1 MVRPL
6 ILSITSKNMNF
17 FLYMLYCI
25 MELCVDV
32 SEMIRKGIYKRLYGN
47 EWEARLKKTLIR
59 NVPSQLYF
67 LGGGF
72 WFVILLTPFTI
83 AACLLE
89 RCCGID
95 LAMIIGAVVSLVTVS
110 PYYIWRRKHYDE
122 LIANHEY
129 VTGRPRYNRF
139 QKIAAFI
146 GYCGLFAIPMIALV
160 VGTLLRK

>member
-1 MVRPL
+1 M
-6 ILSITSKNMNF
+6 KY
-17 FLYMLYCI
+17 FLNILYCI
-25 MELCVDV
+25 MELGVDS
-32 SEMIRKGIYKRLYGN
+32 SEMIRKSIYKR
-47 EWEARLKKTLIR
+47 WETLIR
-59 NVPSQLYF
+59 NVPSQLYL

-89 RCCGID
+89 RFCGID

-110 PYYIWRRKHYDE
+110 PYYLWRRKHYDE
-122 LIANHEY
+122 LISNHEY

-160 VGTLLRK
+160 VCTLLRK

>member
-1 MVRPL
+1 M
-6 ILSITSKNMNF
+6 KY
-17 FLYMLYCI
+17 FLNILYCI

-32 SEMIRKGIYKRLYGN
+32 SEMIRKGLYKRWYGDQ
-47 EWEARLKKTLIR
+47 WEARLKETLIR
-59 NVPSQLYF
+59 NVPSQLYL

-110 PYYIWRRKHYDE
+110 PYYLWRRKHYDE
-122 LIANHEY
+122 LISNHEY
-129 VTGRPRYNRF
+129 VTGRPRFNKL
-139 QKIAAFI
+139 QKIAAFM
-146 GYCGLFAIPMIALV
+146 GYCSLAVIPMIALV
-160 VGTLLRK
+160 VCTLLRK

>member
-1 MVRPL
+1 M
-6 ILSITSKNMNF
+6 KY
-17 FLYMLYCI
+17 FLNILYCI
-25 MELCVDV
+25 MELCVDS
-32 SEMIRKGIYKRLYGN
+32 SEMIRKGIYKRLYGD
-47 EWEARLKKTLIR
+47 EWEARLKETLIR
-59 NVPSQLYF
+59 NVPSQLYL

-129 VTGRPRYNRF
+129 VTGRPRFNKF
-139 QKIAAFI
+139 QKIAALI
-146 GYCGLFAIPMIALV
+146 SYCSLAVIPMIALV
-160 VGTLLRK
+160 VCTLLRK